1 MQEIFMMMEYRRF
14 HRRAG
19 AAQENVRL
27 IRVNVADR
35 DGRFGATQAVGPRCV
50 RLSLLVKLMLVDT
63 HRDNVNGPDEMEE
76 VLNRLFLQANLQIPR
91 QNF

>member
-1 MQEIFMMMEYRRF
+1 MEYRSLP
-14 HRRAG
+14 HSAG
-19 AAQENVRL
+19 ADVRLNPVRL
-27 IRVNVADR
+27 IRINVADR
-35 DGRFGATQAVGPRCV
+35 DVRFGATQAAGPRCV

-63 HRDNVNGPDEMEE
+63 HRDYVNGPDEMEE